1 VLKFNEIINYKPSEF
16 QQRAFARNDPREKN
30 QTKRQKMR
38 SKLAGAALDRRL
50 KVKKPV
56 LKSFKERE
64 AERKKSQNEE
74 APANATGAAVVGTGD
89 NQVHWK
95 KKRRFKLF
103 QR

>member
-1 VLKFNEIINYKPSEF
+1 MLKFNELVNFKPSEF
-16 QQRAFARNDPREKN
+16 QQRAFARKDPREN
-30 QTKRQKMR
+30 QTKQQKMR

-64 AERKKSQNEE
+64 AERKRSQNEE